1 MLLKHGLSIST
12 KIREITGLIRS
23 NTGMTGIELKPMIIQ
38 FDCNN
43 KIIFSELKEKIQ
55 HCGMALL
62 LVFQSVVVPPFLGW
76 ADKTGI
82 QFLQMQ
88 FLLKKAMMMDEAEV
102 SQSLSKTFFG

>member
-1 MLLKHGLSIST
+1 MFGST
-12 KIREITGLIRS
+12 KGD
-23 NTGMTGIELKPMIIQ
+23 N
-38 FDCNN
+38 
-43 KIIFSELKEKIQ
+43 
-55 HCGMALL
+55 GMALL

-102 SQSLSKTFFG
+102 SQSLSKTFFWMTRSVTNAEMRERNDSFFFFAIPSMFLAHFK